1 MSSELVPGML
11 EAIERELRRS
21 LEALDAQREPE
32 LLRMVRYHF
41 GWTEARGEAGGKRV
55 RSLLALLTC
64 SAAGGAWERALPGA
78 VAVELIHNFSLLHD
92 DIEDRSEYRRG
103 RRAVWVEWGVPQAIN
118 TGDALFALSYLAT
131 YPLLESG
138 LSPETYLAV
147 RRSLDRACLE
157 LTRGQHM
164 DIAFEGRESV
174 TLDEYR
180 QMIEGKT
187 AALLSTAT
195 ETGALIGGAA
205 SESLRA
211 YRDFGLHLG
220 LAFQVLDDLLGVWGI
235 PEETGKTAGDDLR
248 MRKKSFPIVIGLA
261 ESAEFRERWAQAA
274 RDEASVRAMARLL
287 DQSGARSHTQAAA
300 EDHTRRAL
308 EALAQAQPRPPA
320 AAELESL
327 TTRLLRR
334 TA

>member
-1 MSSELVPGML
+1 MTSDLATVML

-21 LEALDAQREPE
+21 LESLDAQREPE
-32 LLRMVRYHF
+32 LIRMVRHHF

-64 SAAGGAWERALPGA
+64 AGAGGAWERALPGA

-131 YPLLESG
+131 DSLLDSG
-138 LSPETYLAV
+138 LNPETYLAV

-157 LTRGQHM
+157 LTRGQHL

-195 ETGALIGGAA
+195 EAGALIGGAG

-211 YRDFGLHLG
+211 YRDYGLHLG
-220 LAFQVLDDLLGVWGI
+220 LAFQVLDDLLGVWGV
-235 PEETGKTAGDDLR
+235 PEETGKTVGDDLR

-261 ESAEFRERWAQAA
+261 ESSDFRERWGQEA

-287 DQSGARSHTQAAA
+287 DQCGARSRTVAAA
-300 EDHTRRAL
+300 EEHTRRAL
-308 EALAQAQPRPPA
+308 EALAQARPLPPA